1 MSACVAI
8 IAALP
13 REVKALVKG
22 WAQASPARHVLVWTK
37 GDAVVAC
44 AGMGADRVRLA
55 VQAAMAARPVT
66 TLISAG
72 VAGACDPQLR
82 VGDVVHAGT
91 VVDARTGERFEDPEY
106 TQVLVTGAEVAGV
119 AEKRRLF
126 AAYGASA
133 VDMEAAAVA
142 RLARAHGLSFAA
154 VKAVSD
160 GAEFEM
166 QELGR
171 FATADGQFREMAFA
185 GYAAVRPWM
194 WGRLMALA
202 KNSGAAITALTK
214 ELEAQL
220 DWYRQRG

>member
-119 AEKRRLF
+119 AEKRRLL